1 MFTRLIKIFT
11 NPKEYW
17 NEAIAEP
24 GDVKSLLFPQM
35 LILAAIPSACTFLGQ
50 LWRYMK
56 LEFIR
61 ATLGSIM
68 GLILFYAFS
77 IAAWLLL
84 GFIID
89 ALAVPFRAQRNL
101 SQSLKLATGTII
113 PMWIGSSLA
122 IIPLFGLGI
131 IGGIGGLGYGAYVL
145 YLGLPIMNGT
155 SSERSIGYTA
165 AVIGLLFVIS
175 MILVFLADCPMSCML
190 ETAMSRFPY

>member
-1 MFTRLIKIFT
+1 
-11 NPKEYW
+11 
-17 NEAIAEP
+17 
-24 GDVKSLLFPQM
+24 
-35 LILAAIPSACTFLGQ
+35 
-50 LWRYMK
+50 
-56 LEFIR
+56 
-61 ATLGSIM
+61 
-68 GLILFYAFS
+68 
-77 IAAWLLL
+77 
-84 GFIID
+84 
-89 ALAVPFRAQRNL
+89 VPFRAQRNL